1 MSTGSKVAPL
11 VVRMRFEIPREANV
25 WLKNHNTNHNTTKG
39 TREDWKQVI
48 ESLFTAFLEDIA
60 SDYEQ
65 REANHAS

>member
-25 WLKNHNTNHNTTKG
+25 WLKNHNTTKG